1 MWSRDYSPVP
11 LLPLFFSIAADIRN
25 PARDTAET
33 PAIRKNLPYAAAS
46 PVMATYPSAQAML
59 PQTTTS
65 AALGFFTVL
74 TPPAQPFCPIIS
86 PIPPLFNS
94 LFPSAAGR
102 DIIQP

>member
-74 TPPAQPFCPIIS
+74 TPRHSRFAPLYPPSRPFSTPCSIPRPAVI
-86 PIPPLFNS
+86 
-94 LFPSAAGR
+94 
-102 DIIQP
+102 

>member
-1 MWSRDYSPVP
+1 MWSRDYSPCP

-74 TPPAQPFCPIIS
+74 TPGTAVLPHYIPHPAPFQLPV
-86 PIPPLFNS
+86 PFL
-94 LFPSAAGR
+94 GR
-102 DIIQP
+102 P